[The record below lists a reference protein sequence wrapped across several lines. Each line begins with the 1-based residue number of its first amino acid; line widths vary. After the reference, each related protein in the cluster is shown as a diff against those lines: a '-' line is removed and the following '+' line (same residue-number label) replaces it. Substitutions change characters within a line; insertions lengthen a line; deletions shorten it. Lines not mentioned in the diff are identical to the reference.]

1 MTEVS
6 STIDALLQEN
16 REFPPPPDFARE
28 AVANDPD
35 IYDRAAK
42 DPEGFWAGMAKELHW
57 FKPWGKVLQWDPPC
71 AQWFVGGKLNVSYN
85 CLDRHLDGPRRNKAA
100 LIWEGE
106 PGDWKVYTYWDLHR
120 EVCRFANALKSLGV
134 EKGDRITIYLPMIPE
149 LPIAMRSLC
158 PHRCAPQRHIR
169 RLQRR
174 VY

>member
-57 FKPWGKVLQWDPPC
+57 FKPLGKSPP
-71 AQWFVGGKLNVSYN
+71 VG
-85 CLDRHLDGPRRNKAA
+85 P
-100 LIWEGE
+100 
-106 PGDWKVYTYWDLHR
+106 
-120 EVCRFANALKSLGV
+120 
-134 EKGDRITIYLPMIPE
+134 
-149 LPIAMRSLC
+149 SLC
-158 PHRCAPQRHIR
+158 PVVRGRQTE
-169 RLQRR
+169 RLLQLFGPSP
-174 VY
+174 